1 MLVDAATTV
10 RFTRWFAKCIGAD
23 VRIERASAPGTGG
36 GWSNETLI
44 LDLARLG
51 RVVVRLRPDGPSMFR
66 TYELT
71 REYTILETLSALGR
85 PKVPKP
91 LAIDPQ
97 GAIAGRPLF
106 VMSYVPGRVPSD
118 DRPSFAEAGWL
129 FEASFEDQ
137 RTFYIGLLAAIADV
151 HAVDWRPR
159 LASLARTAGPPLRAE
174 VDWLRALHR
183 WGAGADRHTT
193 IERGFERLLG
203 NMPIERPPCLLW
215 GDARPANVVETAFQ
229 PAALLDWELA
239 SIGPAELDIAWFL
252 EMNRMRTEGAGI
264 APLPGFLADDETVA
278 CYQRLSG
285 RQLADLT
292 WYRQYAALKMAVL
305 MERHLRV
312 AIARGALRKGHRLL
326 KDNVALR
333 RVEALLAAAGP
344 DGRYSA
350 A

>member
-1 MLVDAATTV
+1 MLVDAPTTA
-10 RFTRWFAKCIGAD
+10 RFTRWFSKRIGTD
-23 VRIERASAPGTGG
+23 VRIERASKPTTGG

-66 TYELT
+66 TYELA
-71 REYTILETLSALGR
+71 REYTILETLSGLGR

-91 LAIDPQ
+91 LAIDRN
-97 GAIAGRPLF
+97 GEVAGRPLF
-106 VMSYVPGRVPSD
+106 VMAYVPGRVPSD

-129 FEASFEDQ
+129 FDASFEEQ
-137 RTFYIGLLAAIADV
+137 RTFYVGLLAAIADV

-159 LASLARTAGPPLRAE
+159 LASLARATGDPLRGE
-174 VDWLRALHR
+174 VDWLRELHR
-183 WGAGADRHTT
+183 WGTGTQRHAT
-193 IERGFERLLG
+193 IERGFDKLADR
-203 NMPIERPPCLLW
+203 MPASSPPCLLW

-239 SIGPAELDIAWFL
+239 GIGPAELDIAWFL
-252 EMNRMRTEGAGI
+252 EMNRMRTVGAGV
-264 APLPGFLADDETVA
+264 PSLPGFLSDDETVA

-285 RQLADLT
+285 RRLADLA
-292 WYRQYAALKMAVL
+292 WYRQHAALKMAVL

-312 AIARGALRKGHRLL
+312 AIARGALRRGHRLL
-326 KDNVALR
+326 EDNVALR
-333 RVEALLAAAGP
+333 RVAALLAEASP

>member
-1 MLVDAATTV
+1 MIVDAATTL
-10 RFTRWFAKCIGAD
+10 RFTRWFSKRVGAD
-23 VRIERASAPGTGG
+23 VSIERASTPGTGG

-44 LDLARLG
+44 LDLTRLG

-66 TYELT
+66 TYELA

-91 LAIDPQ
+91 LAFDPH
-97 GAIAGRPLF
+97 GEVAGRPLF

-129 FEASFEDQ
+129 FEASFEEQ
-137 RTFYIGLLAAIADV
+137 RTFYISLLAAIAEV
-151 HAVDWRPR
+151 HAVDWRSR
-159 LASLARTAGPPLRAE
+159 LASLARAGDPTLRAE
-174 VDWLRALHR
+174 IDWLRTLHR
-183 WGAGADRHTT
+183 WGAGSDRHAT
-193 IERGFERLLG
+193 IERGFERLAHSL
-203 NMPIERPPCLLW
+203 PLSSSPCLLW
-215 GDARPANVVETAFQ
+215 GDARPANVVESAFM

-239 SIGPAELDIAWFL
+239 SIGPPELDIAWFL
-252 EMNRMRTEGAGI
+252 EMNRMRMAG
-264 APLPGFLADDETVA
+264 APLPGFLPDDETVA

-285 RQLADLT
+285 RKLADLT
-292 WYRQYAALKMAVL
+292 WYRQYAALRMAVL

-333 RVEALLAAAGP
+333 RVEALLDDEKP
-344 DGRYSA
+344 EGRYSA